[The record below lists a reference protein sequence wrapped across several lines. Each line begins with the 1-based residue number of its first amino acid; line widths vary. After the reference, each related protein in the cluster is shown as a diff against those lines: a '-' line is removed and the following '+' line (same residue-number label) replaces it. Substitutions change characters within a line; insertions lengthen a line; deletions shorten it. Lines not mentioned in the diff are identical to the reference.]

1 MADDSEDLDHSI
13 IRKMRKDDIDV
24 VVDIWYKASIQAHSF
39 IPKKYWEDNKNL
51 MKYKYLPIS
60 EVYLAVKDKAVLG
73 FIALV
78 SDNLA
83 AIFVEP
89 KLQGEGIG
97 SLLLDY
103 AKSIRNVL
111 WLKVYENNNTGT
123 KFYKNRG
130 FKVKSKLIDKETGE
144 TELVMKWDK

>member
-1 MADDSEDLDHSI
+1 MVTDSEDLDNII

-24 VVDIWYKASIQAHSF
+24 VVDIWYNASIQAHSF
-39 IPKKYWEDNKNL
+39 IPNKYWEENINL

-60 EVYLAVKDKAVLG
+60 DVYLAVKVKAVLG

-78 SDNLA
+78 NDNLA

-89 KLQGEGIG
+89 NVQGNGVG

-111 WLKVYENNNTGT
+111 WLKVYENNNRAT
-123 KFYKNRG
+123 KFYKNKG
-130 FKVKSKLIDKETGE
+130 FKIKSKSIDRETGE
-144 TELVMKWDK
+144 AELVMEWHK

>member
-1 MADDSEDLDHSI
+1 MADDSEDLGNI
-13 IRKMRKDDIDV
+13 VIRKMRKDDIDV

-39 IPKKYWEDNKNL
+39 IPKEYWEDNKNL

-60 EVYLAVKDKAVLG
+60 DVYLAVKGKAVLG

-78 SDNLA
+78 NDNLA

-89 KLQGEGIG
+89 ELQGKGAG

-111 WLKVYENNNTGT
+111 WLKVYENNKRGT
-123 KFYKNRG
+123 KFYKNNG
-130 FKVKSKLIDKETGE
+130 FKIKSKSIDRETRE
-144 TELVMKWDK
+144 AELVMEWDK